1 MHLAFISKIKSHP
14 GAPPQSEG
22 DLKRYLSVLA
32 LFFAFA
38 VSAWAQP
45 TLEFNPANVTVDP
58 TISTEFT
65 TVVQVNGTGLVDAA
79 EIHLTFDPTVL
90 QVKAAGL
97 TAGSS
102 LPTPIVAP
110 TFDNTLGTIDYAAV
124 LFSTDV
130 PAGFDFLTIE
140 FEVIGVGTTT
150 TVDFDGTLPSK
161 VSLDGPNILAGT
173 TPLSVTIGS
182 DNTAPVVTITAP
194 TDGAD
199 ITRGQNFNLTA
210 TVVDGQEPNLGDDLA
225 WSSSDVAFSGSQLG
239 TSIADQL
246 LEPGPQTITASVT
259 DAGGLPGTDEITVNV
274 SCPTITFVAPTEG
287 GSIEGT
293 TVDVEVNV
301 TDLLFGTEQAPN
313 EHMHFFINPP
323 DVNNLDQAK
332 RISTASN
339 GSQTS
344 FTFDENSG
352 SLAFDGNGNGIQLG
366 ANTIVVVA
374 AAANHTEF
382 TCVGAKAIV
391 NFTVTQGNTAPVI
404 TIDPTASVNEGGIVS
419 VPLSVAD
426 ADGDNLTVTITSIS
440 NEPEDL
446 QSANSGKQ
454 VDPFPT
460 TAGGFLT
467 ESSISSAA
475 GSYSSSLDFTPT
487 FGDGGSNG
495 DGNAVYTITVEVSD
509 EDGNT
514 ITETLD
520 LTVNDVDQVVTEI
533 GTTRIEAESFDE
545 QGPDNTS
552 PGNTSDNNG
561 IGVEIDAGFTNIG
574 FTNAGD
580 FAEYEIDVETAGN
593 YKLDLFVG
601 VPGGANKGMEISS
614 NGNLLTTFTPT
625 STGGFGS
632 YQIQS
637 VTVALPAGP
646 QTLRFDW
653 VGATAFQFNI
663 DYFEFSVST
672 APLIT
677 AVDDQE
683 IDEGTTLN
691 IPITVSGGDAPNTVG
706 IVIYDKSAP
715 GGTNNPFTPAAT
727 VPASA
732 YTFTESPANSGNY
745 ILDWPTANTDG
756 KSYEA
761 RVTADDGI
769 NPVAQ
774 EVFQINVAQDIID
787 VILARTFSTP
797 VTPFYGGNPPG
808 GQFAIEPAG
817 NIGWIDSGEF
827 AEYLIDVPAPGAYDL
842 RVNASKGNNAG
853 GNPAT
858 LTVSEE
864 SGGGFS
870 SIGTLGIQNN
880 GWTNFSDYTTTVIF
894 TSTGLQRLRFD
905 FGGGM
910 NINEFEFTQTTSTL
924 PPVFTSNIPDQFS
937 LEGDSPTGPTAAAF
951 DPDGGAVTYSDN
963 GTLPPGLSI
972 DPNTGV
978 ISGTISVGASNGSP
992 YAVVITAT
1000 DDEPESNT
1008 EAFSWTVE
1016 VAADLPLCVNC
1027 GNAPNPITAF
1037 GRTFSPE
1044 QYLVG
1049 SANNFNNLAAAIS
1062 GTFPGSGEEQ
1072 VYQSE
1077 KFATLLQYAVP
1088 TGNGDF
1094 TVELY
1099 LTELY
1104 IGSPGGGSGLGAGDR
1119 LFDIDVEG
1127 VTENGIDLFVEYGP
1141 LVAATKTFNVTVT
1154 DGILN
1159 IDIDASVDNGKLNGF
1174 CITPTADFVAN
1185 TAPTVDIL
1193 AQEDVIDCEGDGE
1206 DITLTASAA
1215 DAEQEGDF
1223 TTLIVW
1229 KDASNA
1235 QVGTGGT
1242 LDLIGFTGTATFTA
1256 EVTDATPATTVES
1269 ITVNVLENT
1278 PPSLSPIVA
1287 NPTVITVGG
1296 GVSLST
1302 TATDDEE
1309 DDNSLVVIWSS
1320 DLETANNGELG
1331 TGLTLNPILT
1341 VEGTHTITAS
1351 VTDACGIETTETVQ
1365 VVVEPPVPCAITAIQ
1380 VDNISACND
1389 NGTDANLEDDTFTA
1403 DITVTFNESAPTT
1416 GNLVLGEEATGSI
1429 PVGDI
1434 TGNSYTFT
1442 GVTMT
1447 ADGTTIIVS
1456 AAFSDEP
1463 TCELTNINAGTAPE
1477 ACSVVPCQLIDI
1489 VVLATGP
1496 CNDKGTPEDPSDDTF
1511 FQSLT
1516 VTLNN
1521 APAFGTLE
1529 VTGSASFTLDLSLLS
1544 APLTNIQF
1552 NIEVPADGAPI
1563 SYTASIIGI
1572 PGCSVTNDDLGNAPE
1587 PCSVAP
1593 CSISAI
1599 EVNNISAC
1607 NDQTTSDAG
1616 DDTFTADVTV
1626 TFASA
1631 PAAGTLDLTG
1641 DGTASVDVST
1651 LVGTTHTFVGVEMSA
1666 DGGPIS
1672 LTATFS
1678 DDLACTFAN
1687 EDAGTAPADCSV
1699 DPCSRVAFETGGGLA
1714 GSSTFGGG
1722 LFITN
1727 NSIGA
1732 VNISSVSID
1741 LSTAVFP
1748 NMVFDPVGT
1757 AGDATAQCVTLV
1769 AQTGGNSNVGL
1780 TIPGNNGT
1788 GTDPDC
1794 VAPFSDPN
1802 GPGGYN
1808 VMTLDFTE
1816 FEPGETVNIAVDVD
1830 PRSIEGFN
1838 SAGNAGAE
1846 LIGATVTV
1854 NYSNGATSTRQLWQ
1868 VGNSQ
1873 VNSENFFNGTAEACA
1888 APTLEVGGVTGD
1900 AQVTET
1906 AQTATI
1912 TGPANAEVEI
1922 LVYGTT
1928 LEDVAG
1934 NAPSDPLEMN
1944 KAQSI
1949 QSITTTLDVNGTAD
1963 VNLDLTG
1970 TSDQQIYYIVATV
1983 LPVADN
1989 CGQSACDI
1997 SNVVRLQIIELVC
2010 TVTDISVSNVS
2021 LCDDAGS
2028 PEFEDDFFTADITV
2042 SFENIPTIGTLDLS
2056 GDGTGSVDVSELVD
2070 QLSYTFEGVV
2080 MAADGS
2086 AISLTAAFS
2095 DDTACIF
2102 TNEDAGP
2109 APAGCSVDPCARVAF
2124 DTGGGLAGS
2133 STFGG
2138 GLFISNNSSGAVNI
2152 TSVSIDLS
2160 TAVFP
2165 NMVFDPVGTAGDAT
2179 AQCVT
2184 LVSQTGG
2191 NGNVGLTIPGN
2202 NGTGTDPDCV
2212 DPFSDPNGPGGYNT
2226 MTLDFTEFEPGET
2239 VNVAVDVDPRS
2250 IEGFNSAG
2258 NAGAIAGSELIGAT
2272 VTVTYSNGATATRQ
2286 LWQVG
2291 NSQVNAENFFS
2302 PATPTCTAPE
2312 LSVGGITADGQVTET
2327 AQIASISGLDNADVE
2342 VLVFGTT
2349 IEDVG
2354 VNGLPTD
2361 PLEMNKAQSIAA
2373 FTTSLN
2379 GIGTGQIA
2387 IDLTGTSD
2395 QQIYYIVATII
2406 PEADDCG
2413 QGACD
2418 VSNIV
2423 RLQIVEPVCA
2433 ISALTVDNISA
2444 CNDLE
2449 TPDLTDDIFT
2459 ADVTVTFENIPA
2471 TGTLDL
2477 SGSATA
2483 SVDVNDLTGTSY
2495 TFVGVQMP
2503 ADGATISLTATFSE
2517 DIACTFANADAGTA
2531 PEACSVQ
2538 PPDVTL
2544 WLEAECAEVGENW
2557 VTVVDAGASNGE
2569 YVTPVPG
2576 NNSLPS
2582 PPADVPANQ
2591 VKFSFELGTGEG
2603 ADYYLFGL
2611 VNAPTGDDNSF
2622 WVRVNGGSWIQW
2634 WQGLDTDGGFEWR
2647 EVLNSPF
2654 SLAEG
2659 ENTIEFAYREDGT
2672 LLDKI
2677 YLSAEAGSPT
2687 TTGPE
2692 GVNCL
2697 PNEAPIAAFTADPLS
2712 GIVPLSVSLDASA
2725 SSDAD
2730 GTIVSYQ
2737 WVITGP
2743 VSASFNE
2750 DTPLSSFDFTTPG
2763 IYTVSLTVV
2772 DNDGAISTNTAT
2784 ATITA
2789 ENAPDADEDGIPDA
2803 DDNCP
2808 NDANPGQED
2817 LDLDGIGDVCDPDID
2832 GDGTINEEDCAP
2844 LDAALAIEQT
2854 YYADA
2859 DEDGFGDP
2867 NASQVSCGQLAG
2879 YVLDNTDNC
2888 PDTANPDQAD
2898 LDNDGI
2904 GDVCDTDAD
2913 GDGFEAGEDC
2923 DDLDAAINP
2932 DAIDIPD
2939 NSIDENCDGQDATN
2953 SGSGTFW
2960 LEAECAIVGSNWITI
2975 TDGDAS
2981 NGEYVTPASGNNSLP
2996 VPPADVPANQVEFV
3010 VNLSAGQVGD
3020 YHLFAR
3026 IEAPSNDDNSF
3037 WVRVN
3042 GGDWIQWWQG
3052 LNTFGGFD
3060 WREVLNSPFAL
3071 VAGANTIEFAYRE
3084 DGTLLDK
3091 IYLSGDPEIPTS
3103 IGPEGVNCTP
3113 NIPPVAAFT
3122 ADPLSGT
3129 APLTVSFDASTS
3141 SDADGTVVTYNWD
3154 FGPSTDTDDDPIS
3167 SFTYTQPGTY
3177 VVTLTVVDNDGAAS
3191 LNTATVTIVVD
3202 EVVVP
3207 DADEDGIPDADD
3219 NCINTPNPDQDDL
3232 DNDGIG
3238 DVCDD
3243 DADGDGFDAG
3253 EDCDDF
3259 NAAINPDAFDIPDND
3274 IDEDCDGQDATTTEV
3289 TIWLE
3294 AECAEVGS
3302 NWDTTVDPSSGA
3314 SNDTYVSIQSG
3325 FNSLF
3330 APPADNPANIVKFT
3344 VDLQQAGD
3352 FYIVA
3357 RIQAP
3362 SNSDDSFWVRVNGGG
3377 WIQWWQGLFTG
3388 NEFDWRE
3395 VVQSPFSLQAG
3406 SNTIEFAYREDGT
3419 LLDKIMVSTE
3429 LQFPDGVGGT
3439 APDCDISTNQPP
3451 VASFFATP
3459 TSGTAPLTVNFNA
3472 SASSDPDG
3480 TVEIYT
3486 WDFGPVGGSDNSP
3499 LTQFTFT
3506 DPGTYVVTLVVTD
3519 NEGAT
3524 SNTASTVIVVSPA
3537 VDDDADDDGVAD
3549 DVDNCPNTP
3558 NPNQADLDNDGIGD
3572 VCDDDADGDGFDN
3585 TIDCNDFDEDVNNGA
3600 IEICDGI
3607 DNDCDGFVDEDGVCD
3622 GCSQQLIDFNNFDN
3636 TWGIWND
3643 GGIDCRRSAN
3653 DAAFA
3658 FGGTGRPVRLR
3669 DNTISSV
3676 MTTDPLDLTAYT
3688 ELTVDF
3694 TYLTISLDN
3703 ELEDFWLQVSLDG
3716 GASFTTVEEW
3726 NLGDEFQNGIRYF
3739 DAVTIAGPFTENTL
3753 LRFRCDASGNTDRVY
3768 IDNVAISGCFDLNG
3782 LIAGPERETK
3792 TAKKAVS
3799 TFGALEVERDQETAP
3814 TDLQLFPNPVA
3825 DQLTVR
3831 FSLPE
3836 LTDVTLVVTDL
3847 QGRRIGM
3854 ERLLNARGTLE
3865 QRIAVERYPAGIY
3878 LLHLITP
3885 EGKRTRKFVVARN

>member
-1 MHLAFISKIKSHP
+1 M
-14 GAPPQSEG
+14 
-22 DLKRYLSVLA
+22 
-32 LFFAFA
+32 A
-38 VSAWAQP
+38 VAGFAQP
-45 TLEFNPANVTVDP
+45 TLEFDPANVAVDLNV
-58 TISTEFT
+58 SDEFT
-65 TVVQVNGTGLVDAA
+65 AVVRVNGTGLLEGA
-79 EIHLTFDPTVL
+79 EIHLSFDPTVL
-90 QVKAAGL
+90 QVKTGGL
-97 TAGSS
+97 TAGTT
-102 LPTPIVAP
+102 LPTPIIAP
-110 TFDNTLGTIDYAAV
+110 TFNNTSGTIDYVAGIF
-124 LFSTDV
+124 LTDV
-130 PAGFDFLTIE
+130 AAGFDLLTID
-140 FEVIGVGTTT
+140 FQVIGSGPSTS
-150 TVDFDGTLPSK
+150 VDFSGDPSK
-161 VSLDGPNILAGT
+161 ITFNGSNVLAGT
-173 TPLSVTIGS
+173 TPLSVTIS
-182 DNTAPVVTITAP
+182 AINTAPTVTIDTP
-194 TDGAD
+194 LDGAD
-199 ITRGQNFNLTA
+199 ITRGQDFNLTA
-210 TVVDGQEPNLGDDLA
+210 TVVDAEEPNLGNNLL
-225 WSSSDVAFSGSQLG
+225 WSSSDQAFSGSQAG
-239 TSIADQL
+239 TSITDKL
-246 LEPGPQTITASVT
+246 LMPGPQTIMASVT
-259 DAGGLPGTDEITVNV
+259 DAGGLEGMDEITVNV
-274 SCPTITFVAPTEG
+274 SCPQISFVTPTEG
-287 GSIEGT
+287 ETLVGT
-293 TVDVEVNV
+293 TVQVEVDV
-301 TDLLFGTEQAPN
+301 TDLLFGTVQAPN
-313 EHMHFFINPP
+313 EHLHFFLNPADINA
-323 DVNNLDQAK
+323 LDQEK
-332 RISTASN
+332 RISTANN
-339 GSQTS
+339 GPQVI
-344 FTFDENSG
+344 FTFDEDSG
-352 SLAFDGNGNGIQLG
+352 ELAKDENGNGIVLG
-366 ANTIVVVA
+366 QNTIVVATA
-374 AAANHTEF
+374 AADHTEF
-382 TCVGAKAIV
+382 TCVGAVAVV
-391 NFTVTQGNTAPVI
+391 NFTVTQANTAPVI
-404 TIDPTASVNEGGIVS
+404 TINPTASVDEGGSVS
-419 VPLSVAD
+419 VPLNITD
-426 ADGDNLTVTITSIS
+426 ADGDNLTVAITSVS
-440 NEPEDL
+440 NEPQDL
-446 QSANSGKQ
+446 QSFNNGAKQ

-460 TAGGFLT
+460 SAAGFLT
-467 ESSISSAA
+467 ESSVSSTA
-475 GSYSSSLDFTPT
+475 GAYSSSLGFTPT

-552 PGNTSDNNG
+552 PGNNSDNSG
-561 IGVEIDAGFTNIG
+561 IGVEIDPGGFVNIG

-580 FAEYEIDVETAGN
+580 FVEYEIDVETAGN
-593 YKLDLFVG
+593 YQLDLFVG
-601 VPGGANKGMEISS
+601 VPSGANKGMDISS
-614 NGNLLTTFTPT
+614 NGNLLATFNPT
-625 STGGFGS
+625 ATNGFGD
-632 YQIQS
+632 YQTQS
-637 VTVALPAGP
+637 VIVALPAGP

-653 VGATAFQFNI
+653 VGATGFQFNI
-663 DYFEFSVST
+663 DYFELSLST
-672 APLIT
+672 APVIA
-677 AVDDQE
+677 AVDDQD
-683 IDEGTTLN
+683 IDEGATLN
-691 IPITVSGGDAPNTVG
+691 VPITVTGGDENNNVS
-706 IVIYDKSAP
+706 IIIYDKSIP

-727 VPASA
+727 VPNTA
-732 YTFTESPANSGNY
+732 YTFAETSSGSGIY
-745 ILDWPTANTDG
+745 VLDWPTGGTDG
-756 KSYEA
+756 RSYEA
-761 RVTADDGI
+761 RVTADDGL
-769 NPVAQ
+769 NPIAE
-774 EVFQINVAQDIID
+774 EVFQINVAQDIPG
-787 VILARTFSTP
+787 VILAMTFATP
-797 VTPFYGGNPPG
+797 INPWYGNNPPAG
-808 GQFAIEPAG
+808 LVSIENPNSPPA
-817 NIGWIDSGEF
+817 NIGWIDNGEF
-827 AEYLIDVPAPGAYDL
+827 VEYLIDVPAPGAYDL
-842 RVNASKGNNAG
+842 RINASKGG
-853 GNPAT
+853 GGTPPPT
-858 LTVSEE
+858 ELTVKDDQ
-864 SGGGFS
+864 GN
-870 SIGTLGIQNN
+870 TLGSVSIVKVPPGQ
-880 GWTNFSDYTTTVIF
+880 GWGNYVDYNTTVVF
-894 TSTGLQRLRFD
+894 STAGLQLLRFE
-905 FGGGM
+905 FNGGT
-910 NINEFEFTQTTSTL
+910 NIREFEFTESTSTL
-924 PPVFTSNIPDQFS
+924 PPLFTSVIPDQFN
-937 LEGDSPTGPTAAAF
+937 LEGDSPNGPTVAAF
-951 DPDGGAVTYSDN
+951 DPDGGSVTFSDN
-963 GTLPPGLSI
+963 GTLPPGLTI
-972 DPNTGV
+972 DPNTGE
-978 ISGTISVGASNGSP
+978 ISGTISEGAANGSV
-992 YAVVITAT
+992 YSVVITAT
-1000 DDEPESNT
+1000 DDEPEAATLTFN
-1008 EAFSWTVE
+1008 WTVE
-1016 VAADLPLCVNC
+1016 VGADLPLCINC
-1027 GNAPNPITAF
+1027 GNVASPITAF

-1049 SANNFNNLAAAIS
+1049 SAENFNKFDAAIS
-1062 GTFPGSGEEQ
+1062 GTFPDSGEEDI
-1072 VYQSE
+1072 YQSE
-1077 KFATLLQYAVP
+1077 KYAPLLQYAIP

-1104 IGSPGGGSGLGAGDR
+1104 IGSPGGGSGLGAGNR
-1119 LFDIDVEG
+1119 IFDIDVEG
-1127 VTENGIDLFVEYGP
+1127 ETENGIDLFVEYGP
-1141 LVAATKTFNVTVT
+1141 LVAATKTFNVSVT
-1154 DGILN
+1154 DGLLN
-1159 IDIDASVDNGKLNGF
+1159 IAIEASADNGKLNGF

-1185 TAPTVDIL
+1185 TAPVIEIPV
-1193 AQEDVIDCEGDGE
+1193 QEDVVDCEGDGE
-1206 DITLTASAA
+1206 DITLTASAT

-1223 TTLIVW
+1223 SSLIIW
-1229 KDASNA
+1229 RDASEVE
-1235 QVGTGGT
+1235 VGTGAT
-1242 LDLIGFTGTATFTA
+1242 LDLIGFSGTATFTA
-1256 EVTDATPATTVES
+1256 EVTDATPTTTVETV
-1269 ITVNVLENT
+1269 TVNVLTNT
-1278 PPSLSPIVA
+1278 APSLTPIVA
-1287 NPTVITVGG
+1287 GETAVTVGG

-1302 TATDDEE
+1302 TASDNEE
-1309 DDNSLVVIWSS
+1309 DDLGLVVTWSS

-1331 TGLTLNPILT
+1331 TGFTLNPILT
-1341 VEGTHTITAS
+1341 VVGTHTITAS
-1351 VTDACGIETTETVQ
+1351 VTDQCGITTTETIEIE
-1365 VVVEPPVPCAITAIQ
+1365 VVPEVPCQITAIL
-1380 VDNISACND
+1380 VDNISDCND
-1389 NGTDANLEDDTFTA
+1389 NGTNANLDDDTFTA

-1416 GNLVLGEEATGSI
+1416 GNLVLGLEAEGT
-1429 PVGDI
+1429 VAVADI
-1434 TGNSYTFT
+1434 EGNSYTFE
-1442 GVTMT
+1442 GVTML
-1447 ADGTTIIVS
+1447 ADGTAIIVS
-1456 AAFSDEP
+1456 AEFSDES
-1463 TCELTNINAGTAPE
+1463 TCKLTNIDAGTAPE
-1477 ACSVVPCQLIDI
+1477 ACSVVPCTLTDI
-1489 VVLATGP
+1489 LVVASGP

-1511 FQSLT
+1511 FQSLI
-1516 VTLNN
+1516 VTLDN

-1529 VTGSASFTLDLSLLS
+1529 VTGSASYTLDLSPLN

-1552 NIEVPADGAPI
+1552 NVEVPADGAPI
-1563 SYTASIIGI
+1563 SYTASILEI

-1599 EVNNISAC
+1599 DVSSISAC

-1631 PAAGTLDLTG
+1631 PTTGTLDLTG
-1641 DGTASVDVST
+1641 DGTASVDVTT

-1666 DGGPIS
+1666 DGGPIN
-1672 LTATFS
+1672 LVATFS
-1678 DDLACTFAN
+1678 DDTACTFVN

-1699 DPCSRVAFETGGGLA
+1699 DPCARVAFDTGGGLA

-1722 LFITN
+1722 LFISN
-1727 NSIGA
+1727 NSVGA

-1780 TIPGNNGT
+1780 TIPGNNGS

-1794 VAPFSDPN
+1794 VDPFSDPN

-1816 FEPGETVNIAVDVD
+1816 FEPGETVNVAVDVD

-1838 SAGNAGAE
+1838 SAGNAGAIAGSE

-1854 NYSNGATSTRQLWQ
+1854 TYSNGATSTRQLWQ

-1873 VNSENFFNGTAEACA
+1873 VNAENFFNGTAAACA
-1888 APTLEVGGVTGD
+1888 APVLSVGGVMGD
-1900 AQVTET
+1900 SQVTET

-1928 LEDVAG
+1928 LEDLAG

-1949 QSITTTLDVNGTAD
+1949 QAFTTTLDENGTAD

-1983 LPVADN
+1983 LPDADD

-2010 TVTDISVSNVS
+2010 AITDLTVSNVS
-2021 LCDDAGS
+2021 LCDDAGT

-2042 SFENIPTIGTLDLS
+2042 SFENIPTTGTLDLS

-2070 QLSYTFEGVV
+2070 QLSYTFEDVV
-2080 MAADGS
+2080 MTADGS

-2095 DDTACIF
+2095 AEAECTL

-2138 GLFISNNSSGAVNI
+2138 GLFISNNSSGSVNI

-2212 DPFSDPNGPGGYNT
+2212 DPFSDPNGPGGYNV
-2226 MTLDFTEFEPGET
+2226 MTLDFTEFEAGET

-2258 NAGAIAGSELIGAT
+2258 NAGAISGSELIGST

-2302 PATPTCTAPE
+2302 PATPACTAPG
-2312 LSVGGITADGQVTET
+2312 LSVGGITTDGQVTET
-2327 AQIASISGLDNADVE
+2327 AQIVSISGPDNADVE

-2349 IEDVG
+2349 IEDIG
-2354 VNGLPTD
+2354 VNGLPVD

-2373 FTTSLN
+2373 FSTSLN
-2379 GIGTGQIA
+2379 GIGTGEIA

-2418 VSNIV
+2418 VSNVV

-2449 TPDLTDDIFT
+2449 TSDLTDDIFT
-2459 ADVTVTFENIPA
+2459 ADVTVTFENIPE

-2477 SGSATA
+2477 LGSGTA
-2483 SVDVNDLTGTSY
+2483 SVDVSALTGTSY
-2495 TFVGVQMP
+2495 TFVGVEMP
-2503 ADGATISLTATFSE
+2503 ADGATISLTATFS
-2517 DIACTFANADAGTA
+2517 DDTACTFANTEAGTA
-2531 PEACSVQ
+2531 PEACSIQ

-2544 WLEAECAEVGENW
+2544 WLEAECAEVGDSW
-2557 VTVVDAGASNGE
+2557 VTVSDAGASNGE

-2576 NNSLPS
+2576 NNSLPV
-2582 PPADVPANQ
+2582 PPADIPANQ
-2591 VKFSFELGTGEG
+2591 VKFTFELGAEEG

-2611 VNAPTGDDNSF
+2611 VNAPTSSDNSF
-2622 WVRVNGGSWIQW
+2622 WVRVNDGTWIQW

-2677 YLSAEAGSPT
+2677 YLSAEPGAPT

-2697 PNEAPIAAFTADPLS
+2697 PNQAPIAAFTADPLS
-2712 GIVPLSVSLDASA
+2712 GIAPLSVSLDAST
-2725 SSDAD
+2725 SSDVD
-2730 GTIVSYQ
+2730 GSIVSYQ
-2737 WVITGP
+2737 WAITGP
-2743 VSASFNE
+2743 TSASFNE

-2763 IYTVSLTVV
+2763 VYTVSLTVV
-2772 DNDGAISTNTAT
+2772 DNDGASSTNSAT
-2784 ATITA
+2784 ATITVDT
-2789 ENAPDADEDGIPDA
+2789 APDTDQDGIPDA

-2808 NDANPGQED
+2808 DTPNPDQTD
-2817 LDLDGIGDVCDPDID
+2817 LDLDGIGDICDP
-2832 GDGTINEEDCAP
+2832 
-2844 LDAALAIEQT
+2844 
-2854 YYADA
+2854 
-2859 DEDGFGDP
+2859 
-2867 NASQVSCGQLAG
+2867 
-2879 YVLDNTDNC
+2879 
-2888 PDTANPDQAD
+2888 
-2898 LDNDGI
+2898 
-2904 GDVCDTDAD
+2904 DAD

-2923 DDLDAAINP
+2923 DDLNAAINP
-2932 DAIDIPD
+2932 DAVDIPD
-2939 NSIDENCDGQDATN
+2939 NGIDEDCSGQDATN
-2953 SGSGTFW
+2953 SGTGTFW
-2960 LEAECAIVGSNWITI
+2960 LEAECANVGMLWNTI
-2975 TDGDAS
+2975 SDPTAS
-2981 NGEYVTPASGNNSLP
+2981 NGEYVTILSGFNSLAN
-2996 VPPADVPANQVEFV
+2996 PPMDISATQVEFV
-3010 VNLSAGQVGD
+3010 IDLTADQVGD

-3026 IEAPSNDDNSF
+3026 IDAPSDNDNSF
-3037 WVRVN
+3037 WVRIN
-3042 GGDWIQWWQG
+3042 GGTWIQWWQG
-3052 LNTFGGFD
+3052 LNTDNGFE
-3060 WREVLNSPFAL
+3060 WKEVLNSPFTL
-3071 VAGANTIEFAYRE
+3071 VAGANTVEFAYRE

-3091 IYLSGDPEIPTS
+3091 IYLSGDPAAPTS
-3103 IGPEGVNCTP
+3103 VGPEGVNCTE

-3129 APLTVSFDASTS
+3129 APLTVNFDASTS
-3141 SDADGTVVTYNWD
+3141 SDADGSVVTYNWNY
-3154 FGPSTDTDDDPIS
+3154 GPSTGTDDDPVS

-3177 VVTLTVVDNDGAAS
+3177 LVTLTVVDNDDATS

-3219 NCINTPNPDQDDL
+3219 NCINTPNPGQEDL

-3238 DVCDD
+3238 DLCDD
-3243 DADGDGFDAG
+3243 DADGDGFNAG
-3253 EDCDDF
+3253 EDCNDF
-3259 NAAINPDAFDIPDND
+3259 DAAINPDATDIPDNN
-3274 IDEDCDGQDATTTEV
+3274 IDEDCDGQDATTSVV
-3289 TIWLE
+3289 TVWLE

-3325 FNSLF
+3325 FNSIF

-3357 RIQAP
+3357 RVQAP
-3362 SNSDDSFWVRVNGGG
+3362 SNSGDSFWVRVNGGG

-3419 LLDKIMVSTE
+3419 LLDKILVSTE

-3486 WDFGPVGGSDNSP
+3486 WDFGPANGSDNSP

-3519 NEGAT
+3519 NEGET
-3524 SNTASTVIVVSPA
+3524 SNTASATIVVSPA
-3537 VDDDADDDGVAD
+3537 VDDDTDDDGVAD
-3549 DVDNCPNTP
+3549 DQDNCPNTP

-3585 TIDCNDFDEDVNNGA
+3585 TIDCEDFDADANNGA
-3600 IEICDGI
+3600 IEVCDGI
-3607 DNDCDGFVDEDGVCD
+3607 DNDCDGLVDEDSVCD
-3622 GCSQQLIDFNNFDN
+3622 GCNQQLIDFNNFDN

-3643 GGIDCRRSAN
+3643 GGIDCRRSAR
-3653 DAAFA
+3653 DAVFA
-3658 FGGTGRPVRLR
+3658 FGGSGRPVRLR
-3669 DNTISSV
+3669 DNTSSSV
-3676 MTTDPLDLTAYT
+3676 MTTDPLDLTSYT
-3688 ELTVDF
+3688 EITVDF
-3694 TYLTISLDN
+3694 TYVTISMDN
-3703 ELEDFWLQVSLDG
+3703 EEEDFWLQISLDG
-3716 GASFTTVEEW
+3716 GVTFTTVEEW
-3726 NLGDEFQNGIRYF
+3726 NLGDEFQNGLRYF
-3739 DAVTIAGPFTENTL
+3739 DAVTIPGEFTENTV
-3753 LRFRCDASGNTDRVY
+3753 LRFRCDASGNNDQVY
-3768 IDNVAISGCFDLNG
+3768 IDNVGISGCLDLTG
-3782 LIAGPERETK
+3782 LIAGPER
-3792 TAKKAVS
+3792 AKEIAKEEVS
-3799 TFGALEVERDQETAP
+3799 MSGELELDPELEAAP
-3814 TDLQLFPNPVA
+3814 TELQLFPNPVA
-3825 DQLTVR
+3825 DELTVR
-3831 FSLPE
+3831 FSIPE

-3854 ERLLNARGTLE
+3854 ERLLNAKGTME

-3885 EGKRTRKFVVARN
+3885 EGKQTRKFVVARN